1 MNFVTIKSSEIP
13 KVREVLLKEQAGIC
27 PICEQIVNSPCLD
40 HKHSTKTKGITEID
54 GMVRKVICRA
64 CNSLIGVIE
73 NNHKRFGISE
83 EALPTML
90 KNISIYL
97 AGQPYTN
104 LLHPIEEK
112 KHKPKTNKTQNKPRS
127 TKSS

>member
-1 MNFVTIKSSEIP
+1 MNFVNIKSSEIP
-13 KVREVLLKEQAGIC
+13 KVREVLLKEQEGIC

-83 EALPTML
+83 DDLPTML
-90 KNISIYL
+90 KNISTYL
-97 AGQPYTN
+97 AEQPYTN
-104 LLHPIEEK
+104 ILHPVEAK
-112 KHKPKTNKTQNKPRS
+112 KHKPKTKKP
-127 TKSS
+127 TKKS